1 MADFMYT
8 LAKKKILDADID
20 LLVDNIKVVLVD
32 ALDYTPAQATDEFL
46 SDIVAAGRVA
56 TSPNLATKTTTGGA
70 FDAAD
75 VTFTAV
81 TGDQLEMAVI
91 YKDTAVATTSPL
103 IAKLDSVTGLPYT
116 PSGADVVLRW
126 GTYIFALT

>member
-1 MADFMYT
+1 MTDYLYT

-20 LLVDNIKVVLVD
+20 MLVDNIKVILVD
-32 ALDYTPAQATDEFL
+32 ATDYTPAQATDEFL
-46 SDIVAAGRVA
+46 SDVTAAGIVA
-56 TSPNLATKTTTGGA
+56 TSGNLATKTTTAGA

-75 VTFTAV
+75 ITFTAV
-81 TGDQLEMAVI
+81 TGDSVEMAVI

-103 IAKLDSVTGLPYT
+103 IAKLDSITGLPYT